1 MENTSLTLLAR
12 LQQSDD
18 TEAWQRLYGLYHPLI
33 LNWLKRYG
41 VQHSDA
47 DDLSQEVLTTISKEL
62 VRFDHNGRIGA
73 FRSWLKG
80 ILINRLRTFWRAR
93 DRRPPRSVPID
104 WRVGRLAFGK
114 PHESGE
120 GFSPKQYS
128 LKCVWEEFGQQ

>member
-80 ILINRLRTFWRAR
+80 ILINRLRPLRAR
-93 DRRPPRSVPID
+93 SWERK
-104 WRVGRLAFGK
+104 LFG
-114 PHESGE
+114 
-120 GFSPKQYS
+120 
-128 LKCVWEEFGQQ
+128 